1 MDCDLLS
8 VPLWAK
14 AECGGWYPTRSNTS
28 RYWWV
33 LRGVPRGCVCLKQ
46 CPPSARLK
54 RSERWTQGGNACAQQ
69 QRRPSRSSPTAPPR
83 LTPEPWPSDGVHVLV
98 VEDTDD
104 SRDMLRVALEY
115 CGALVMTAASVEE
128 ALQILGTL
136 RPHVLV
142 TDISMPD
149 DGLPAAALG
158 CGRGHARTRSLGVSR
173 VASCRL
179 NG

>member
-1 MDCDLLS
+1 
-8 VPLWAK
+8 
-14 AECGGWYPTRSNTS
+14 
-28 RYWWV
+28 
-33 LRGVPRGCVCLKQ
+33 
-46 CPPSARLK
+46 
-54 RSERWTQGGNACAQQ
+54 
-69 QRRPSRSSPTAPPR
+69 
-83 LTPEPWPSDGVHVLV
+83 
-98 VEDTDD
+98 
-104 SRDMLRVALEY
+104 MLRVALEY

-149 DGLPAAALG
+149 DGLPAAGARVFALG